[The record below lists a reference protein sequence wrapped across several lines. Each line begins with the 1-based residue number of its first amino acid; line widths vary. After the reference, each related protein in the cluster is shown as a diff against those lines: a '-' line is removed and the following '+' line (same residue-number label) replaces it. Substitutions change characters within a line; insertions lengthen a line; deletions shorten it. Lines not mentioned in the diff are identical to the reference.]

1 MNAQPAA
8 AVHWFHNGFPVTA
21 HGRIV
26 QQTSDLSSNETRYH
40 SHTKHVLQI
49 KRVQDSDLGIYE
61 CRAANKLGTKGA
73 QLELTGRPMPS
84 VFRTSPK
91 ANTPMTHN
99 LIWQTES
106 LSPLIEYILRF
117 RQVPS
122 GNVTPHNRH
131 GSGHKWNHL
140 VIPSEEGEG
149 KIFSMVFQILP
160 KSHNLLLGPTHTIG
174 YNLRGLM
181 PASVYEVSVTARNR
195 YGISDSSLIKR
206 FATGGESKFH
216 LISVELFILIF
227 LWISV
232 EIPNYST
239 EAVDYGRLES
249 ITEDSYFTTD
259 SFESAM
265 QPESTY
271 SAVLGS
277 GQRTNEVTLL
287 CFFICFAVSSVFGR
301 LS

>member
-1 MNAQPAA
+1 MTNKNFYAVQPEIKATTNIVHSKIALRANLECEVNSQPAA
-8 AVHWFHNGFPVTA
+8 TVHWFHNGFPVTS
-21 HGRIV
+21 HSRIA

-140 VIPSEEGEG
+140 IIPSEEGEG
-149 KIFSMVFQILP
+149 M
-160 KSHNLLLGPTHTIG
+160 
-174 YNLRGLM
+174 
-181 PASVYEVSVTARNR
+181 
-195 YGISDSSLIKR
+195 SSL
-206 FATGGESKFH
+206 
-216 LISVELFILIF
+216 LFI
-227 LWISV
+227 
-232 EIPNYST
+232 
-239 EAVDYGRLES
+239 
-249 ITEDSYFTTD
+249 
-259 SFESAM
+259 
-265 QPESTY
+265 
-271 SAVLGS
+271 
-277 GQRTNEVTLL
+277 
-287 CFFICFAVSSVFGR
+287 C
-301 LS
+301 